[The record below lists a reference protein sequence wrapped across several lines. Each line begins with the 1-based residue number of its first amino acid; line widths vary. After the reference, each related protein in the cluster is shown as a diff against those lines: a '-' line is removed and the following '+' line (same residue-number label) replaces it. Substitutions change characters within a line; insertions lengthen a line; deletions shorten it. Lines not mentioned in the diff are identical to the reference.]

1 MLNFKITLPLLKLD
15 MFGLRLVSNGST
27 FSDNNLVGIQLL
39 TLLLLSNI
47 MKQGTETIIIA
58 CKIHSTYQKIIL
70 IILIRLIT
78 MIAISNVFSVSLIF
92 ES

>member
-1 MLNFKITLPLLKLD
+1 

-47 MKQGTETIIIA
+47 MKQGTETITIA
-58 CKIHSTYQKIIL
+58 SKIHSTYQKIIL

>member
-15 MFGLRLVSNGST
+15 MFGLRLVSNSST

-39 TLLLLSNI
+39 NLLLLSNI
-47 MKQGTETIIIA
+47 MKQGPETKIIA